1 MALRGRD
8 SRSRSALLQDLY
20 RKRLG
25 RVAPVENARMR
36 ERMSPYFNDTNA
48 RREADKGLRRALII
62 EAIRDLSYL
71 GDLVTVEQISIRTGL
86 NNRSIQS
93 TMPYLVRSKQIE
105 RVGSDPYEI
114 RRYRLPDGK

>member
-48 RREADKGLRRALII
+48 RREADKGLRRNMII
-62 EAIRDLSYL
+62 EAIRDLSTL
-71 GDLVTVEQISIRTGL
+71 GDLVTVEQISIHTGL

-93 TMPYLVRSKQIE
+93 TMPFLVRSKQIE
-105 RVGSDPYEI
+105 RVGWDPYEI
-114 RRYRLPDGK
+114 RRYRLPKK

>member
-1 MALRGRD
+1 MAQLGRD
-8 SRSRSALLQDLY
+8 RRTRSELLQDLY

-25 RVAPVENARMR
+25 RAAPLENARMR
-36 ERMSPYFNDTNA
+36 ERMSPYFNDNNA
-48 RREADKGLRRALII
+48 RRESDKGLRRALII

-114 RRYRLPDGK
+114 RRYRLPKK